1 MLRYFYTC
9 KTGKLAQLRR
19 HVGLCFSYLLP
30 RSLSPVVA
38 CTTFDVACLICQF
51 VLACNICV
59 SIHVCI
65 YIHIYIYIHIH
76 PYSCTRARTHTY
88 EYTHTHI
95 HICLHICTEGRWLIH
110 CGKLAASSISVSHG
124 PLQDVVG
131 SFRSHSQSWSFAVSG
146 GHHCQHTPAG
156 LDKSRQAQLEHN
168 LAGMQVQA
176 RGVC

>member
-1 MLRYFYTC
+1 MFVYT
-9 KTGKLAQLRR
+9 
-19 HVGLCFSYLLP
+19 Y
-30 RSLSPVVA
+30 
-38 CTTFDVACLICQF
+38 
-51 VLACNICV
+51 
-59 SIHVCI
+59 
-65 YIHIYIYIHIH
+65 IYIYIHTHTPIFLH
-76 PYSCTRARTHTY
+76 SRTHTY
-88 EYTHTHI
+88 IRIDTYTHI